1 MEHRYRK
8 EGHMPHLK
16 GPVPQAQA
24 KEGPMPQLV
33 KKRRSGWAVLAAG
46 ALVASLLAVGASPA
60 GAATDTADHEAKTG
74 ACVGD
79 ALGDQMFTDV
89 SDMHAFKDAINC
101 IAYYGITNGT
111 GDGSTY
117 SPNQD
122 VTRAEMAVFIARAAG
137 VAGADLGDAM
147 GDKFDD
153 LDGVWQEARD
163 AINQLADNGMISSG
177 GDYRPDD
184 AMTRAEMAHFL
195 VGFLAE
201 AAANVTIDSN
211 GVIQLGTGG
220 TAMPADDW
228 FADARAALPRSNDA
242 EVSAIYELGIT
253 KGASAAA
260 VQDDTKP
267 PLDLNYEPHGTV
279 NRGEMAAFITRA
291 LAHTPARPEG
301 VSAQHD
307 GENVILS
314 ARDENFA
321 PVENVV
327 IDVFTTD
334 TGGAGLAFRA
344 DGSCGEVSR
353 LGATGSEV
361 GTFLCEIDSA
371 DEITGGDGNA
381 SVPLDTI
388 ADGGTTVWA
397 WTGDNEDKVDGDTDL
412 FRLDIPEGASR
423 AMADRA
429 RVSTEHS
436 AAKAH
441 LGSSVLYTV
450 QLQNA
455 NGDVTVGTDGKKPA
469 NFLVTLTTTALVV
482 DTTDTDPSDGITV
495 ADNPQGA
502 SVVSTLPLTTD
513 SDGKATFS
521 VSGLPDQV
529 AAQKADK
536 YRVDIVIQPRQQGN
550 APENTMFYIGNATT
564 AATPGGTGLITVG
577 NVIFSTEDA
586 ARDAARTTVSV
597 KPAADFVA
605 AAARGASAR
614 ATVSVTDQYG
624 DAVPNVWC
632 SLATSGAG
640 DHTIGGNR
648 NVGSDGAYTFRY
660 ERVGDTAATETL
672 TASCDQDGDT
682 DTAADTGSDTVEW
695 AAPAGA
701 TGTGADIRQVD
712 TDANIIFAG
721 DDGSVAVLRY
731 DSNDRFNI
739 DADGSGAGVA
749 AASTYAAFEKSISD
763 ADTLTWAIVGSGSRA
778 VN

>member
-1 MEHRYRK
+1 M
-8 EGHMPHLK
+8 
-16 GPVPQAQA
+16 
-24 KEGPMPQLV
+24 
-33 KKRRSGWAVLAAG
+33 
-46 ALVASLLAVGASPA
+46 VASLLAVGANPA
-60 GAATDTADHEAKTG
+60 GADTDTADHAAKTG

-122 VTRAEMAVFIARAAG
+122 VTRAEMALFIARAAG
-137 VAGADLGDAM
+137 VAGVDLGDAM
-147 GDKFDD
+147 GDEFDD

-201 AAANVTIDSN
+201 AASNVTIDSS
-211 GVIQLGTGG
+211 GAILLGTGG
-220 TAMPADDW
+220 TAAAADDW
-228 FADARAALPRSNDA
+228 FADARAALPRSSDA

-260 VQDDTKP
+260 VQDDTMP

-301 VSAQHD
+301 VSAQYD
-307 GENVILS
+307 GTNVVLS
-314 ARDENFA
+314 ARDGNFA

-327 IDVFTTD
+327 IDVFRTD
-334 TGGAGLAFRA
+334 TGGADLAFRA

-353 LGATGSEV
+353 MGESGSEV
-361 GTFLCEIDSA
+361 GTYICEIDSA

-381 SVPLDTI
+381 SVPLGSID
-388 ADGGTTVWA
+388 DGGTTVWA
-397 WTGDNEDKVDGDTDL
+397 WTGDNEDKVDGDTNL
-412 FRLDIPEGASR
+412 FRLDVPEGASTS
-423 AMADRA
+423 MADRA

-450 QLQNA
+450 QLQDA
-455 NGDVTVGTDGKKPA
+455 NGNVTVGADGKKPA
-469 NFLVTLTTTALVV
+469 SLLVRLTTTALIP
-482 DTTDTDPSDGITV
+482 DPSDT
-495 ADNPQGA
+495 NPDDGQDVIDDPAG
-502 SVVSTLPLTTD
+502 SSLLSTLPLTTD
-513 SDGKATFS
+513 GDGKATFS
-521 VSGLPDQV
+521 VAGGPDTMTSV
-529 AAQKADK
+529 KADK
-536 YRVDIVIQPRQQGN
+536 YRVGIEIRVRPDGN
-550 APENTMFYIGNATT
+550 GPANTAYYIGNATT
-564 AATPGGTGLITVG
+564 PASPDGTTGLITVG
-577 NVIFSTEDA
+577 PVIFSTEAGSRA
-586 ARDAARTTVSV
+586 AADVTVAV
-597 KPAADFVA
+597 TPAADFVA

-624 DAVPNVWC
+624 DPVPNIWC
-632 SLATSGAG
+632 SLASTGAG
-640 DHTIGGNR
+640 DITIGGNR

-672 TASCDQDGDT
+672 TASCDQDGDDQT
-682 DTAADTGSDTVEW
+682 TADTGTDTVEW
-695 AAPAGA
+695 AAAAGA
-701 TGTGADIRQVD
+701 TGTTADIREVD

-721 DDGSVAVLRY
+721 DDGSVSVVRY

-739 DADGSGAGVA
+739 ESGASGSRTTV
-749 AASTYAAFEKSISD
+749 ASTYAGFERSISD
-763 ADTLTWAIVGSGSRA
+763 ADTLSWTIVGSGSRA
-778 VN
+778 VNTYTLHKPAT

>member
-1 MEHRYRK
+1 
-8 EGHMPHLK
+8 
-16 GPVPQAQA
+16 
-24 KEGPMPQLV
+24 MPQLV

-60 GAATDTADHEAKTG
+60 GAATDTADHEADTG

-89 SDMHAFKDAINC
+89 SDAHAFKDAINC

-122 VTRAEMAVFIARAAG
+122 VTRAEMAVFVARAAG
-137 VAGADLGDAM
+137 VAGVDLGDAM
-147 GDKFDD
+147 GDEFDD

-228 FADARAALPRSNDA
+228 FADARSALPRSNDA

-307 GENVILS
+307 GENVVLS

-334 TGGAGLAFRA
+334 TGGADLAFRA

-353 LGATGSEV
+353 MGATGSEV
-361 GTFLCEIDSA
+361 GTYVCEIDSA

-381 SVPLDTI
+381 SVPLATI

-397 WTGDNEDKVDGDTDL
+397 WTGDNEDKVDGDTTL
-412 FRLDIPEGASR
+412 FRLDIPEGAST

-455 NGDVTVGTDGKKPA
+455 NGDVKVGTDGKKPA
-469 NFLVTLTTTALVV
+469 SFLVTMSTFAIV
-482 DTTDTDPSDGITV
+482 DTDPGDGVTL

-502 SVVSTLPLTTD
+502 SVVTTLPLTTD
-513 SDGKATFS
+513 DDGKATFS
-521 VSGLPDQV
+521 VSGLPDPDSSL
-529 AAQKADK
+529 KRDK
-536 YRVDIVIQPRQQGN
+536 YRVAITIQAVPDSN
-550 APENTMFYIGNATT
+550 APGVPGSTAFYIGNATT
-564 AATPGGTGLITVG
+564 AAT
-577 NVIFSTEDA
+577 
-586 ARDAARTTVSV
+586 
-597 KPAADFVA
+597 
-605 AAARGASAR
+605 
-614 ATVSVTDQYG
+614 
-624 DAVPNVWC
+624 
-632 SLATSGAG
+632 
-640 DHTIGGNR
+640 
-648 NVGSDGAYTFRY
+648 
-660 ERVGDTAATETL
+660 RVGL
-672 TASCDQDGDT
+672 ASWR
-682 DTAADTGSDTVEW
+682 W
-695 AAPAGA
+695 AASPSAPRTAPGP
-701 TGTGADIRQVD
+701 RM
-712 TDANIIFAG
+712 
-721 DDGSVAVLRY
+721 
-731 DSNDRFNI
+731 
-739 DADGSGAGVA
+739 
-749 AASTYAAFEKSISD
+749 
-763 ADTLTWAIVGSGSRA
+763 
-778 VN
+778 